1 VQPQTLV
8 CVAEGVVVPLLFEGY
23 LFDPDRRELT
33 RGTEAVPVGP
43 QVFDLLGYLLTHRDR
58 VVSKDDLIE
67 AVWGG
72 RIISESTLTS
82 HINAAR
88 KAIGDTG
95 EHQRLIKTIARK
107 GYRFVGE
114 VREDSGKSSGKSS
127 AAPVAA
133 LDGSPEARPT
143 LALPDRPSLAVLPFV
158 NLSGDPTQDYFV
170 DGVVEDIIAG
180 MSRMSGIFIIA
191 RNSSFTYKGR
201 AVDVK
206 QVGRELGVRYV
217 VEGSMRKAADRVR
230 ITGQLIDATT
240 GGNIW
245 SERFE
250 GTVDNIFDLQDRL
263 SANVIGAIAPRLEHA
278 EIERARHK
286 PTDSLDAYDYYLRAI
301 ANMHAGSKESM
312 DEAQRLFKKAIA
324 LDPDYAAAHA
334 AAAWCYVWKKVG
346 GWIVDREA
354 EFAEG
359 VRLARRALALGENDA
374 TTVARAGHS
383 LLHLADDHDT
393 GVMLLDR
400 AKTLN
405 PNLATAWLLGGFARI
420 GIGRLE
426 EAVAHMEQAMRLS
439 PLDPEMYRT
448 EAGLALA
455 YLLLRRFD
463 EASMWAARARRG
475 QPGFLMVVGTSA
487 AAAALS
493 GDMERA
499 EREMQELRRLNPNLR
514 CSNLRG
520 WLPLRRPEDIATLA
534 EGLRKAGLP
543 E

>member
-1 VQPQTLV
+1 M
-8 CVAEGVVVPLLFEGY
+8 PLSFDGY
-23 LFDPDRRELT
+23 LFDPDRRELA
-33 RGTEAVPVGP
+33 RGTETISVGP
-43 QVFDLLGYLLTHRDR
+43 QVFDLLGFLLEHRDR

-82 HINAAR
+82 HINAVR

-95 EHQRLIKTIARK
+95 EDQRLVRTIARK

-114 VREDSGKSSGKSS
+114 VQEVPGVSRVAGK
-127 AAPVAA
+127 PVAVP
-133 LDGSPEARPT
+133 DGAAAATPGAPEARPA
-143 LALPDRPSLAVLPFV
+143 LPLPDRPSLAVLPFV

-170 DGVVEDIIAG
+170 DGVVEDIITG
-180 MSRMSGIFIIA
+180 MSRLSGIFIIA

-230 ITGQLIDATT
+230 ITGQLVDATT

-286 PTDSLDAYDYYLRAI
+286 PTDSLDAYDYHLRAI
-301 ANMHAGSKESM
+301 ANMHLGSKDSM
-312 DEAQRLFKKAIA
+312 DEAQRLFKQAIA

-334 AAAWCYVWKKVG
+334 AAAWCYVWKKVS
-346 GWIVDREA
+346 GWIVDRES

-359 VRLARRALALGENDA
+359 LRLARRAIALDENDA

-383 LLHLADDHDT
+383 ILHLADDHDT
-393 GVMLLDR
+393 GIALLDR
-400 AKTLN
+400 AKSLN

-426 EAVAHMEQAMRLS
+426 EAIAHMEQAVRLS

-448 EAGLALA
+448 QAGLALA

-475 QPGFLMVVGTSA
+475 QHGFLMVVGTSA

-493 GDMERA
+493 GDMESA
-499 EREMQELRRLNPNLR
+499 QREMQELRRLNPDLR

-520 WLPLRRPEDIATLA
+520 WLPLRRPEDIATLT